1 MLGPLREDAPRRIG
15 PYEVLARL
23 GAGGM
28 GEVFLARGVGT
39 GGLPG
44 AGTGGLPGV
53 GTGGLP
59 GAGTG
64 NTPGAGI
71 DGPPDVGTSGPSG
84 AGTGG
89 TPGIGISRPPG
100 ADNDPPRAPV
110 QDVFVAVKT
119 VRRDVAGEPAFR
131 ERFRR
136 EIGVASLVD
145 SPYAAAPVGG
155 DADAET
161 PWLATAYVPGPSLS
175 QAVRRG
181 GALPVGAVR
190 ALGAGVAR
198 ALADLHRAGVL
209 HRDLKP
215 GNVMLSV
222 DGPRL
227 IDFGIARSST
237 ATTMTATGVMV
248 GSPSFM
254 SPEHVAGARRV
265 TAASDVFCLGSLL
278 CYAATGEEPFGD
290 GPLAAVLYRVSR
302 AEADLSRVPEELR
315 GAVAA
320 CLAVDP
326 ADRPNPERLVELLE
340 PAPAKVFPWPEGVR
354 EHIGEYGRELAQLVA
369 SGGPLL
375 AAPAGFG
382 PVVAPASQGLHSVP
396 TLAPASPSTAPAGHP
411 RRRPRRGRLLAAALA
426 LAVAAGGTGAYLLW
440 PEGDGEGKA
449 PAQAAG
455 PRVPGVDDRGPADA
469 SGVVAQNAAQ
479 RPAGWRPWRAKLGA
493 PAFGCSAGE
502 AAVVCR
508 TTDGRYEALDPAD
521 GKRLWA
527 ADLVEDPRDD
537 QSFIG
542 PTGGVFV
549 AGGTGVPAVHGPYAV
564 LLSGGRLQVRDA
576 RSGTVR
582 WEKEGPNGGGL
593 ATRPVVGDGTVF
605 VPTGDDT
612 SGRMTAYA
620 LADGRERWS
629 KALTNADLARA
640 EYRDFEPVAYAN
652 GLVYALSE
660 AGFVAYD
667 ARTGDQRGQV
677 PPEAK
682 GCGAL
687 LVRGRYA
694 YCAPLDALNE
704 NPLVLY
710 RLDAVT
716 LSPVGPGRLAVP
728 AGVAASGAWPA
739 AVSDRAAVVLDAGPM
754 RWASSGNK
762 GEPGGV
768 YVLDPATGKS
778 LGHYPLPPLTTADG
792 RRQLVSNPLITG
804 SALVYADFSALR
816 VVPLGAD
823 GRPGAERA
831 VPVPGAPGPRA
842 DEKYDLAGGTYLDR
856 EVRPPQVLPLGGVAH
871 VVYDTGVVVSVGLPR
886 EALGEAPA
894 PAPAAGEKE

>member
-1 MLGPLREDAPRRIG
+1 MLGPLRADAPRRIG

-28 GEVFLARGVGT
+28 GEVFLARGT
-39 GGLPG
+39 GLPETSPG
-44 AGTGGLPGV
+44 SDPGG
-53 GTGGLP
+53 GG
-59 GAGTG
+59 
-64 NTPGAGI
+64 
-71 DGPPDVGTSGPSG
+71 GPV
-84 AGTGG
+84 
-89 TPGIGISRPPG
+89 
-100 ADNDPPRAPV
+100 APV
-110 QDVFVAVKT
+110 QGVFVAVKT

-131 ERFRR
+131 DRFRR
-136 EIGVASLVD
+136 EIRVASLVD

-155 DADAET
+155 DADAGT
-161 PWLATAYVPGPSLS
+161 PWLATEYVPGPSLA

-181 GALPVGAVR
+181 GALPVGTVR
-190 ALGAGVAR
+190 ALGAGIAR

-248 GSPSFM
+248 GTPSFM

-278 CYAATGEEPFGD
+278 CYAATGEDPFGD
-290 GPLAAVLYRVSR
+290 GPLAAVLYRVSQ

-315 GAVAA
+315 GTLAA
-320 CLAVDP
+320 CLAADP
-326 ADRPNPERLVELLE
+326 ADRPSPERLAELLG
-340 PAPAKVFPWPEGVR
+340 PAPAKAFPWPEGVR

-375 AAPAGFG
+375 EAPAGFG
-382 PVVAPASQGLHSVP
+382 PVVVPDVPGLHSVP
-396 TLAPASPSTAPAGHP
+396 TLAPGAPHSVSPPTAPVG
-411 RRRPRRGRLLAAALA
+411 RDRPRRGRLLAAALA
-426 LAVAAGGTGAYLLW
+426 LVVAAGGTGAYLLW
-440 PEGDGEGKA
+440 PEDGDGGEGGGGGGKGKA
-449 PAQAAG
+449 PVKAAG
-455 PRVPGVDDRGPADA
+455 PRVPGVDDRGPADG
-469 SGVVAQNAAQ
+469 SGFVAQNAAQ
-479 RPAGWRPWRAKLGA
+479 RPAGWKPWRAELGA

-502 AAVVCR
+502 AALVCR
-508 TTDGRYEALDPAD
+508 TTDGRYEALDPAG

-549 AGGTGVPAVHGPYAV
+549 AGGTAVPAVHGPYAV

-582 WEKEGPNGGGL
+582 WEKEGPSGGGL
-593 ATRPVVGDGTVF
+593 ATRPVVADGTVF
-605 VPTGDDT
+605 VPTGDDAG
-612 SGRMTAYA
+612 GRMAAFA
-620 LADGRERWS
+620 LADGRELWS
-629 KALTNADLARA
+629 KALTNADLARVDF
-640 EYRDFEPVAYAN
+640 RDFEPVAAAN
-652 GLVYALSE
+652 GLVYAMSD

-682 GCGAL
+682 ECNAL

-694 YCAPLDALNE
+694 YCAPLDATNE
-704 NPLVLY
+704 APLALH

-728 AGVAASGAWPA
+728 TGVAESGAWPA
-739 AVSDRAAVVLDAGPM
+739 AVSDRAAVVLDAGPA
-754 RWASSGNK
+754 RWVDRRDTDAHD
-762 GEPGGV
+762 GV
-768 YVLDPATGKS
+768 YVLDPATGGR
-778 LGHYPLPPLTTADG
+778 LGHYPIPPLAADG
-792 RRQLVSNPLITG
+792 RRQLVSPPLLTG
-804 SALVYADFSALR
+804 SALVYADYSALR
-816 VVPLGAD
+816 VVPIGED
-823 GRPGAERA
+823 GRPGKERV

-842 DEKYDLAGGTYLDR
+842 EEEYDRSGGTHLDR
-856 EVRPPQVLPLGGVAH
+856 EIRPPLVLPLGGVAH
-871 VVYDTGVVVSVGLPR
+871 VVYDTGVVVSVELPR
-886 EALGEAPA
+886 EALGTAPDRA
-894 PAPAAGEKE
+894 TGSAAGPASEEKE